1 MKKFVLCMQAYL
13 QDLLS
18 SLGILGVIMGRGTL
32 DGLHGF
38 PLPAA
43 APGVEIR
50 RGGGTTKQG
59 VGDP

>member
-1 MKKFVLCMQAYL
+1 MQAYL